1 MELSSILGTLLSNDS
16 VSAMS
21 KSTKAESSLVQDV
34 MIMALPH
41 LLSGISTQAESKST
55 SGSLV
60 QALIDHG
67 QDDASDV
74 GSFIENVDVDD
85 GEKIIGHLLGTNK
98 NTVAK
103 DIAKKTGGNSDQVIQ
118 LLATAAPLIM
128 TIVGQQA
135 SKESAKKE
143 PEPEPEK
150 PTKKTPEKTT
160 GKTIK
165 SAPAKASG
173 KAPAKASGKAPE
185 KTSGKTTE
193 KTIKKAPEKS
203 SGKTTKK
210 VPAKEPEKTSSSAI
224 DAGTVTKIIGS
235 MLGSSNSSSKSK
247 SSGSGDL
254 MADIAGNVI
263 VGLLKNK

>member
-34 MIMALPH
+34 MVMALPH
-41 LLSGISTQAESKST
+41 LLSGISTQAENKST
-55 SGSLV
+55 SDSLV
-60 QALIDHG
+60 QALTDHG

-74 GSFIENVDVDD
+74 GSFIENVDVED

-98 NTVAK
+98 KTVAK
-103 DIAKKTGGNSDQVIQ
+103 DIATKTGGNSDQVIQ

-128 TIVGQQA
+128 TIVGQQV
-135 SKESAKKE
+135 SKESAKKA

-150 PTKKTPEKTT
+150 TAKKDP
-160 GKTIK
+160 
-165 SAPAKASG
+165 
-173 KAPAKASGKAPE
+173 
-185 KTSGKTTE
+185 
-193 KTIKKAPEKS
+193 KKEP
-203 SGKTTKK
+203 GKTTKK
-210 VPAKEPEKTSSSAI
+210 VPAKEPEKASSSAI